1 MQAVCDVCKV
11 AIRSYTKNLFSVV
24 DFITE
29 RNELMRNTFPRL
41 RAYCQS
47 NDLEF
52 QVVDMRWGVRDE
64 NISYHQTSDICVQEI
79 QNCQR
84 LSLGPSFIVSQLLL
98 SSVG

>member
-1 MQAVCDVCKV
+1 MTQL
-11 AIRSYTKNLFSVV
+11 NLNFTLT

-29 RNELMRNTFPRL
+29 RNELMKNTFPLL

-47 NDLEF
+47 NNLEF

-79 QNCQR
+79 RNCQR
-84 LSLGPSFIVSQLLL
+84 LSLGPSFIVSLVAYDVL
-98 SSVG
+98 S